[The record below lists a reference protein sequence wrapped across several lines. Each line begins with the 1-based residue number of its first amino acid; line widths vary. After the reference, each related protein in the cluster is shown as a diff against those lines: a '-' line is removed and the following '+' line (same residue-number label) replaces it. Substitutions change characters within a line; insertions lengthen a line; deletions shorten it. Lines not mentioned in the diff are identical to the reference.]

1 MGGVFYV
8 QVNGSELWKVKT
20 GTTTYRNVKYYMS
33 DPWYASALDVAT
45 FGTIQVATGGDNN
58 GIRPGQQL
66 IQKNNLVQTLDT
78 WGPDFNIK
86 FDMRIVKLP
95 TGWHNILHYTTV
107 GNQNRIPGL
116 WLNSKKGR
124 PYIHIVM
131 GKHNKDI
138 TLEMNKDYS
147 INLVARKGVFYVH
160 VNVSGLW
167 KVKTG
172 TTVYRNVKYY
182 MSDPWYASAVDVA
195 TFGTIQVATP
205 GDLNLEGT
213 HIAIDKH

>member
-1 MGGVFYV
+1 MG
-8 QVNGSELWKVKT
+8 
-20 GTTTYRNVKYYMS
+20 
-33 DPWYASALDVAT
+33 
-45 FGTIQVATGGDNN
+45 
-58 GIRPGQQL
+58 
-66 IQKNNLVQTLDT
+66 
-78 WGPDFNIK
+78 NIK

-95 TGWHNILHYTTV
+95 TGWHNILHYTTG

-160 VNVSGLW
+160 VNSSGLW

-172 TTVYRNVKYY
+172 SMVYRNVKYY
-182 MSDPWYASAVDVA
+182 MSDPWYASAADVA
-195 TFGTIQVATP
+195 TFGTIQVAT
-205 GDLNLEGT
+205 GDDPNGDRPHTDHHQLIRKNNLVQTLDTWGPDFNIKFHLRIVKLPT
-213 HIAIDKH
+213 GWHNILH